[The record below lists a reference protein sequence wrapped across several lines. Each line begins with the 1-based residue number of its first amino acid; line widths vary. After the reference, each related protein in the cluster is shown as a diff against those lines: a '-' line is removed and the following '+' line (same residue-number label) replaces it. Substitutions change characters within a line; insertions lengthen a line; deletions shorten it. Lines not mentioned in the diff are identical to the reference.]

1 MDAQGAVVAAVA
13 VKDGRI
19 THVGNPADLLA
30 YRGAATEMVDLQGG
44 ALLPGFID
52 SHSHVTMVAA
62 KLAAADLSPKPA
74 GTVAS
79 FADIRAVLR
88 KHIDSNPPDN
98 GDWVVGWGYDHS
110 MLAENRHPTRTDLD
124 RLSTKHP
131 IVLVHFSGHQA
142 VLNSN
147 GLARVGYTGDTPDP
161 EAGVIQ
167 RRPGSTEPNGI
178 VEEQAWLPIWTEI
191 LNPPLETRLRLT
203 AQALRLYVAEGFT
216 TIQDGGTIDP
226 QAVEIFR
233 TLAAAN
239 QLPVDVIAF
248 PFDPFLHQ
256 YEEQLA
262 GYRSYRDRFRF
273 GGAKLVLDGGSPG
286 RTAYLR
292 EPYFVQMPGEQAYRG
307 YPRYEDQQQVNRLVA
322 RYYRRNLPLNVHAL
336 GDAAI
341 DQAIAAIRQAER
353 EYPAGD
359 RRTNLIHLQVL
370 REDQLDAL
378 RELDVTLTFQ
388 VAHNYYFGDLHREW
402 TLGPQRA
409 ANLNPARSALDRGI
423 VFTIHHDAP
432 IHPVDQLLL
441 IWSAVNRVTRSGAV
455 LGPGQRI
462 SVMDALRASTINAAY
477 QYFEEDRK
485 GSIEVGKLADL
496 VVLSA
501 NPLAVDPMTIKD
513 LEVLATYK
521 EGQAVFRK
529 GR

>member
-1 MDAQGAVVAAVA
+1 MPDVLLNSTLPTVAAAFAIGARCRGFSRLGLPLAAMPVLAGRNGKAWCLTLFAFLGNCAFGATAENAAAADTIFINGDVVTMDAQGAVAAAVA

-19 THVGNPADLLA
+19 AHVGNSEDLLA
-30 YRGAATEMVDLQGG
+30 CRSAATEIVDLHGR

-52 SHSHVTMVAA
+52 SHSHVSMVAA

-74 GTVAS
+74 GTVVS

-98 GDWVVGWGYDHS
+98 DDWVVGWGYDHS
-110 MLAENRHPTRTDLD
+110 MLAENRHPTHTDLD

-147 GLARVGYTGDTPDP
+147 GLARVGYTGNTPDP
-161 EAGVIQ
+161 DGGVIR

-178 VEEQAWLPIWTEI
+178 VEEQAWVPIWTEI

-203 AQALRLYVAEGFT
+203 AKALQLYVAEGFT
-216 TIQDGGTIDP
+216 TIQDGGAVDP

-233 TLAAAN
+233 TLAAEN

-256 YEEQLA
+256 YEGQLA

-292 EPYFVQMPGEQAYRG
+292 EPYFVQMAGEQAYRG

-322 RYYRRNLPLNVHAL
+322 KYYRRDLPLNIHAL
-336 GDAAI
+336 GDAAM
-341 DQAIAAIRQAER
+341 DQAITAIQEAER
-353 EYPAGD
+353 NYPAGD

-378 RELDVTLTFQ
+378 AGSRRTLSELEQEQGRPRTRISAMGLPPTPEYIEKLLEHDVERMILTIG
-388 VAHNYYFGDLHREW
+388 ADDE
-402 TLGPQRA
+402 
-409 ANLNPARSALDRGI
+409 PAVI
-423 VFTIHHDAP
+423 
-432 IHPVDQLLL
+432 DQLEH
-441 IWSAVNRVTRSGAV
+441 IRDAVSA
-455 LGPGQRI
+455 
-462 SVMDALRASTINAAY
+462 Y
-477 QYFEEDRK
+477 C
-485 GSIEVGKLADL
+485 
-496 VVLSA
+496 
-501 NPLAVDPMTIKD
+501 
-513 LEVLATYK
+513 
-521 EGQAVFRK
+521 
-529 GR
+529 